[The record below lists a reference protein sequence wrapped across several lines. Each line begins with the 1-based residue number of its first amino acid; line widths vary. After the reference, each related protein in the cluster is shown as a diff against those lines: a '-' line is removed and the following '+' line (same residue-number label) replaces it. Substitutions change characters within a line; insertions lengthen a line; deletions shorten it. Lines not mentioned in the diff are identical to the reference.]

1 MNKTTGK
8 DMIKSLFQ
16 DLKNLT
22 TKMQKDSENKT
33 KVINDFS
40 WIINTTKKEYQNV
53 INKTKDIQKEKED

>member
-8 DMIKSLFQ
+8 DKIKSLFQ

-40 WIINTTKKEYQNV
+40 QIINTTKK
-53 INKTKDIQKEKED
+53 